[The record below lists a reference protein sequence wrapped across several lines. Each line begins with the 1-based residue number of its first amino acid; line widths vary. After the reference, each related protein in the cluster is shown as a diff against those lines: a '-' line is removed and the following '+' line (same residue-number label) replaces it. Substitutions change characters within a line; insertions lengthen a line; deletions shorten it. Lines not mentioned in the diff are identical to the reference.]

1 METLPYVI
9 IISVRLQESPAVRL
23 FDRSVGLQRLNIAV
37 VVNLVIFS
45 NANKILSGNIVSA
58 AEKHQ
63 I

>member
-1 METLPYVI
+1 MESLPWVV

-23 FDRSVGLQRLNIAV
+23 LNRSVGLLRLNIAAL
-37 VVNLVIFS
+37 VNLVVSS